1 MDSSKEFL
9 KKCVRFFWQ
18 NNDVIP
24 FYLKVY
30 IDNSDGN
37 SLYINKNYNIYYA
50 GELIPFN
57 NLEDLS
63 IFIDENIP
71 VIRRIYL
78 QFKYPILK
86 GSSYIDSNGDNL
98 SINYKLFDQGEYFFG
113 CDLQNIHLKFKLIA
127 RIIRIFSAIYVQED
141 LLKTL
146 LKVVK
151 LKNDNTKMESE
162 IKKRQDQIKNYDQ
175 TGLNDR
181 IINLIEFAKLN
192 EKPKTPIPPRAPST
206 RRSPGKQPGFYR
218 GMAFGNTPLKL
229 NDLRIQLTEITNNP
243 FKHTCG
249 IQELRLN
256 RELSQFRDLCNNV
269 LKDLKTKIKIIT
281 DDLGLK
287 DLQLIK
293 MNKKILEEERIKTQN
308 IIDKHHQLNVK
319 NMNLHDEH
327 RRHKKLVKNIGD
339 RVKLSTSFT
348 NQRFKYLSK
357 ERLKKQEQKLL
368 EDNIQGDQ
376 YRQIFGFG
384 KSKKIN
390 LKSLKMDLKK
400 VVKRSLL

>member
-24 FYLKVY
+24 FYLKVD

-37 SLYINKNYNIYYA
+37 ALYINKNYNIYYA
-50 GELIPFN
+50 DETIPFN

-78 QFKYPILK
+78 QFNYHTLK
-86 GSSYIDSNGDNL
+86 GAHIDNIGDYV

-127 RIIRIFSAIYVQED
+127 RIYRIFSAIQVQED

-162 IKKRQDQIKNYDQ
+162 IQKRQDQIKNYDQ

-192 EKPKTPIPPRAPST
+192 EKTKTPST
-206 RRSPGKQPGFYR
+206 RRSPGKEPGFFR
-218 GMAFGNTPLKL
+218 VMAFGNTPLKL
-229 NDLRIQLTEITNNP
+229 NDLRLQLTEITNNP

-327 RRHKKLVKNIGD
+327 RRHKKLVKNVGD

-348 NQRFKYLSK
+348 NQRFKYLNK
-357 ERLKKQEQKLL
+357 ERLKKQEEKLL
-368 EDNIQGDQ
+368 EEQIQGNQ

-384 KSKKIN
+384 KSKKIT

-400 VVKRSLL
+400 VVKR